1 MMPLLR
7 VAEASKSLGIS
18 ERSMR
23 RLVAR
28 KAIAYHDIPN
38 GGVRFLESDLDAFA
52 KSHRREVVVQA
63 IRSGVY
69 DFSIENAIRTVK
81 ARRAQRSN
89 Q

>member
-1 MMPLLR
+1 MIPLLR
-7 VAEASKSLGIS
+7 ISEAARSLGIS
-18 ERSMR
+18 ERSVR

-52 KSHRREVVVQA
+52 KSHRHEVVRA
-63 IRSGVY
+63 ERDGGVY
-69 DFSIENAIRTVK
+69 EFYVKKAIRTVQ